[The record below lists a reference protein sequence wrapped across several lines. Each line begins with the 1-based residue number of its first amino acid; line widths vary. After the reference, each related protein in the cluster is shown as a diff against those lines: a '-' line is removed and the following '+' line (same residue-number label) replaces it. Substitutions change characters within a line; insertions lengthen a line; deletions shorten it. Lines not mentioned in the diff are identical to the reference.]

1 MSNNLVMLNVKD
13 QIATVTLN
21 RPDKLNALNF
31 SMFLVLDKT
40 IKIIKKDKY
49 IRAVVL
55 KANGNDFCTGLDITS
70 VMKNPM
76 QVFKL
81 LFKWLPGNANLA
93 QRVTLGWQ
101 SLSIPVIT
109 QIQGRCWG
117 GGMQIVLGTDFRI
130 AHNDCSL
137 AIMEAR
143 WGLCPDMGASV
154 QLAKLMPYDKALWL
168 TTHAEPINAQQA
180 LEQNLISF
188 ITDDLDKQTD
198 ILLNT
203 IVNKSPDTIAAVKR
217 LYQTSH
223 SSSNRKTLAR
233 ETFNQIK
240 LLLSKNTKKVIKANQ
255 QKQQAEFLPR
265 SKW

>member
-1 MSNNLVMLNVKD
+1 MSNNIITLNIENE
-13 QIATVTLN
+13 IAIVTLN
-21 RPDKLNALNF
+21 RPDKLNALNL
-31 SMFLVLDKT
+31 SMFIAID
-40 IKIIKKDKY
+40 KIIKKIKKDNS

-55 KANGNDFCTGLDITS
+55 KANGNDFCTGLDVAS
-70 VMKNPM
+70 VMKQPI

-101 SLSIPVIT
+101 SLPIPVIA

-117 GGMQIVLGTDFRI
+117 GGMQIILGADYRV
-130 AHNDCSL
+130 AHVESSF

-154 QLAKLMPYDKALWL
+154 QLAKLMPYDQALWL
-168 TTHAEPINAQQA
+168 TTHAEPIAAQQA

-188 ITDDLDKQTD
+188 ITNDLDEQTN
-198 ILLNT
+198 ILLEQ
-203 IVNKSPDTIAAVKR
+203 IIKKSPDTVSAIKR

-223 SSSNRKTLAR
+223 SSNNRKTLAR
-233 ETFNQIK
+233 ETYNQIK
-240 LLLSKNTKKVIKANQ
+240 LLLNKNTKKVINANQ
-255 QKQQAEFLPR
+255 KKQQAEFLPR

>member
-1 MSNNLVMLNVKD
+1 MSNKLIQLNIEN
-13 QIATVTLN
+13 QIAVITFN
-21 RPDKLNALNF
+21 RSDKLNALNF
-31 SMFLVLDKT
+31 SMFIAIDRA
-40 IKIIKKDKY
+40 IKKIKKDKY

-55 KANGNDFCTGLDITS
+55 KANGNDFCTGLDVAS

-101 SLSIPVIT
+101 SLSIPVIA

-117 GGMQIVLGTDFRI
+117 GGMQIVLGADYRI
-130 AHNDCSL
+130 AHVESSFS
-137 AIMEAR
+137 IMEAR
-143 WGLCPDMGASV
+143 WGLCPDMGASI
-154 QLAKLMPYDKALWL
+154 QLSKLMPYDKALWL

-188 ITDDLDKQTD
+188 IANDLDEKTNA
-198 ILLNT
+198 LLGQ
-203 IVNKSPDTIAAVKR
+203 IIKKSPDTVSSIKR
-217 LYQTSH
+217 LYQTSYD
-223 SSSNRKTLAR
+223 SNNRKILAR
-233 ETFNQIK
+233 ETYNQIR

-265 SKW
+265 FKW